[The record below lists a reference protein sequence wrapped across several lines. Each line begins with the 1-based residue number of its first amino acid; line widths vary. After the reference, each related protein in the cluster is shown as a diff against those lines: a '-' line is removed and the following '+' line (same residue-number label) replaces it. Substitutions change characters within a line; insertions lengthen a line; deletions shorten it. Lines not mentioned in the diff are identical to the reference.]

1 MKHKKSKY
9 ILVSL
14 MSSSSLRNLGPK
26 MNQIFQKRRSK
37 QQNMYKFSFMLLDT
51 MLANKYYSPQPNI
64 DY

>member
-37 QQNMYKFSFMLLDT
+37 QQNMYKFSFMLQDT